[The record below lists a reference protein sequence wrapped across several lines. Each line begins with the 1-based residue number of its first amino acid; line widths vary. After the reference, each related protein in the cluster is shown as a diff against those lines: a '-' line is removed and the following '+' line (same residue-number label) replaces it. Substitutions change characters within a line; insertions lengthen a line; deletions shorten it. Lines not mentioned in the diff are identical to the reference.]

1 MPTDMTRY
9 GPDWRDFSALI
20 RFNRAHY
27 RCECTGQCGLHQ
39 PNPTTRRCVERHHQP
54 ARWAKG
60 LIRLTVAH
68 TCGCDPPCQNPA
80 HVLAMCQRCH
90 LRIDRIIHALHRQ
103 ATQAKKL
110 AIATTSKT
118 NEARGPLDTTL

>member
-1 MPTDMTRY
+1 MTRY

-20 RFNRAHY
+20 RFIRAHY
-27 RCECTGQCGLHQ
+27 QCECTGQCGLHQ
-39 PNPTTRRCVERHHQP
+39 PNPKTRRCIERHHQP

-68 TCGCDPPCQNPA
+68 ICQCEPPCQNPA

-90 LRIDRIIHALHRQ
+90 LRIDRPLHQRQRQEHSSARPAL
-103 ATQAKKL
+103 
-110 AIATTSKT
+110 ATTSKNHDT
-118 NEARGPLDTTL
+118 RSTLDTTQ